1 MVKSINK
8 KQQNFIFSEIEY
20 SLDNLSENIELNP
33 T

>member
-1 MVKSINK
+1 MMKSINK

-33 T
+33 M